1 MRNSWFIILLFLSF
15 SLSVSAQIGTRFWFA
30 APSLTHTHDESMN
43 SQYAKF
49 CFSTYEQ
56 AATITISQPGIID
69 RSHPRYFAPYTI
81 TLPANS
87 TVDVLL
93 SHVGINRAEA
103 RKSVPYGIYI
113 ESDENISVYF
123 AQVNNNSEVYTLK
136 GQNALGLDF
145 IVGMQRTLPNAHGGL
160 PSVEIT
166 ATEDNTIVNIESPV
180 VTANN
185 PNRQWSITLQKGEVY
200 TIVGAN
206 ARADAHLAGMHIT
219 SNRPIV
225 VNSTDDSV
233 SSWGQDLCGDQLVPT
248 NLAGTEYVAFRNT
261 AEHEKI
267 YVYAVQDGTQLSF
280 NGQPQQ
286 ILNRGETRIISLT
299 EDVNYIQSDNHQS
312 FVVWQLTGVDG
323 ETGASQLPKL
333 SCTGSSKVVYVRRFA
348 SAPQVTIIVKTEYTA
363 YFKAN
368 NNNQI
373 TASDFQPLTYAPQWS
388 WCRKNLTPERA
399 TGYLKVS
406 NDSTEFQMSVL
417 DCDGGTCTFGY
428 FSDYN
433 AATLYPIAD
442 KEYYTIGETIHL
454 SLQDSVLYNDIQW
467 TLPDG
472 SRLTGSQVTVTAQA
486 AHNGFTY
493 VKAVSREGCSL
504 AQDSFPILI
513 HILESQ
519 RIDSTVCDTLGIAQ
533 DSVELVPTLRPG
545 YNILSLTND
554 TSITCTAQAQEVW
567 RASAEVRNGQ
577 RYQVDIQLA
586 SANNTRRPR
595 VEVKVDQQT
604 VGNTIFPTTTATPI
618 SFEWTATTS
627 GTAVLAIH
635 TVQGS
640 TNNSTLLIGKPSF
653 APLFEV
659 NDSIVYSLI
668 ECLPVTPDTTP
679 VLPPDTT
686 PVLPPDTTPVE
697 PPVEPPVTYNLQVAL
712 DTYDC
717 TICDGDLVPEIP
729 YTIIEGE
736 VHQIDVNG
744 TWENYSPSQTIVYNQ
759 SFTPGTYTL
768 PLVFC
773 DTTHQIC
780 TDALVYTIRVL
791 YQPLQ
796 IFTQKWD
803 NTLVAY
809 NIDYSGYQLDLYNY
823 QWYRNGQ
830 AISGAQQS
838 FLYMENGF
846 TPGDSFYL
854 TATFRNAKGEEEVMQ
869 TCPYIPVP
877 IAPAQTRIYRLDGTM
892 VNEISSPG
900 FYIITN
906 GTYQQKIITQ

>member
-180 VTANN
+180 VTANT
-185 PNRQWSITLQKGEVY
+185 PNMQWSITLQKGEVY

-267 YVYAVQDGTQLSF
+267 YVQATQDGTQLSF
-280 NGQPQQ
+280 NGQRQN
-286 ILNRGETRIISLT
+286 ILNRGETHIISLT

-312 FVVWQLTGVDG
+312 FVVWQLTGVGG

-433 AATLYPIAD
+433 AATLYPVAD

-640 TNNSTLLIGKPSF
+640 TNNSTLQIGKPSF

-686 PVLPPDTTPVE
+686 PVLPPDSIIE
-697 PPVEPPVTYNLQVAL
+697 PYVLTVTL
-712 DTYDC
+712 DTYEQ
-717 TICDGDLVPEIP
+717 TLCDGDLSADIY
-729 YTIIEGE
+729 YTIEEGE
-736 VHQIDVNG
+736 PH
-744 TWENYSPSQTIVYNQ
+744 IVWVDGVEQEVTAERHIAYEVPQ
-759 SFTPGTYTL
+759 APGTHL
-768 PLVFC
+768 VPLVFC
-773 DTTHQIC
+773 DTNNKTC
-780 TDALVYTIRVL
+780 TDTLYFSIHIL
-791 YQPLQ
+791 YQPLK

-809 NIDYSGYQLDLYNY
+809 NAAYSGYQLDLYDY
-823 QWYRNGQ
+823 QWWQDGA
-830 AISGAQQS
+830 AISGAQLS
-838 FLYMENGF
+838 YLYMENGF
-846 TPGDSFYL
+846 PQGAVFYL
-854 TATFRNAKGEEEVMQ
+854 TASFRDANGEEKQMQ